1 VVPITLNNEVVSGQ
15 DSLYASACTDAV
27 TGDLIIKIVNA
38 SSKQQANVLNL
49 EGVKKLGKEARVTL
63 LQSNDLDAVNSFDN
77 PGLVSPKESLL
88 PVKSKKIDYNS
99 LPYSFNV
106 IRIKIL

>member
-1 VVPITLNNEVVSGQ
+1 MPITLNNEPVSGQ
-15 DSLYASACTDAV
+15 DSLYASACTDAA

-38 SSKQQANVLNL
+38 SSKQGATVLNL
-49 EGVKKLGKEARVTL
+49 EGAKKLAKEARLTV
-63 LQSNDLDAVNSFDN
+63 LQSSDLDAVNSFDH
-77 PGLVSPKESLL
+77 PGTVSPKESIL
-88 PVKSKKIDYNS
+88 PVKTKKIDYNS